1 MTHRALV
8 VFNPEAGRGRGHK
21 RAQEVQQA
29 LQAANIH
36 SESVV
41 SENRGHA
48 IELAQRAALAGW
60 ELIVAAGGDGTINE
74 VVNGLMLAEAEGAT
88 SRLGVMPIGSGNDFA
103 GSLGIP
109 LDLRE
114 AAQRLARGVLR
125 RIDLGRVN
133 ERYFDNNVG
142 LAFEAMIGIEAHRI
156 TWLRGQPQYLLAV
169 FRAMASYPFPVV
181 DIYKDDGDRLA
192 KQILLISVGN
202 NRRNGGGF
210 LVNPDA
216 VPDDGLL
223 DLCIADAIPRM
234 QILRLL
240 PKVMKGTHR
249 GEPVVEMTRST
260 RLLVESTD
268 PLPVHA
274 DGEILWEDAHRVEIT
289 VEPSRLDVIV

>member
-1 MTHRALV
+1 MTPKALV
-8 VFNPEAGRGRGHK
+8 VFNPQAGRGRGHK

-29 LQAANIH
+29 LLAAGLDC
-36 SESVV
+36 ESVV
-41 SENRGHA
+41 SEDRGHA

-60 ELIVAAGGDGTINE
+60 DLIVAAGGDGTINE
-74 VVNGLMLAEAEGAT
+74 VVNGMMLAEDQGAV

-109 LDLRE
+109 LDLR
-114 AAQRLARGVLR
+114 AAAERLTRGQVR

-133 ERYFDNNVG
+133 GRWFDNNVG

-192 KQILLISVGN
+192 RQILLISVGN

-223 DLCIADAIPRM
+223 DICIADAIPRL

-249 GEPVVEMTRST
+249 DEPVVEMTRST
-260 RLLVESTD
+260 RLVVESST
-268 PLPVHA
+268 PLPLHA
-274 DGEILWEDAHRVEIT
+274 DGEILENDALRVEIT
-289 VEPSRLDVIV
+289 VEPSRLDVLV